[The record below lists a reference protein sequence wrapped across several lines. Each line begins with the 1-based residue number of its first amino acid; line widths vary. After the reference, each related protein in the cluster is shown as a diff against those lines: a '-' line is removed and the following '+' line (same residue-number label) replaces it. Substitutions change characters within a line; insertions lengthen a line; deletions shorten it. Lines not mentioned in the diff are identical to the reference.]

1 VLLRQQRHSL
11 GRAKAQKVKKEGIV
25 REGNE
30 VPDRVLMQTSL
41 PKECRSSDDPEGGIR
56 PACFLYTGEARVSPG
71 KVLRASIKLLR
82 RKKFAYVLRPLL
94 PFLMS
99 RSLRHSASPLWAA
112 DCVGELQTSS
122 EVCQTSSFGEVL

>member
-56 PACFLYTGEARVSPG
+56 PACFLYTGEEECPPVTVLRGSI
-71 KVLRASIKLLR
+71 KVLPE
-82 RKKFAYVLRPLL
+82 KFAYVLRPLL

-99 RSLRHSASPLWAA
+99 RSLRHSASPFAPPTVSASFRLSLKSAKLLWK
-112 DCVGELQTSS
+112 
-122 EVCQTSSFGEVL
+122 